1 MQQQLHTNFFES
13 VSKHD
18 LERFHS
24 ECLCW
29 LLYNNQKL
37 TSEWIKEIIS
47 KESPVNNFEIEL
59 DSINVFTEVD
69 QLDIVILYKKKSC
82 DKYFGIIIENKVKA
96 NEHLIKVKKPENF
109 LNFENGDEL
118 SQTEYYYFRNIATK
132 EIFENEKTNNKI
144 LVQILG
150 DEGKINK
157 SKNTTSKVVKREDCH
172 YIFLVPNK
180 ILDVNSE
187 YSNIVGSDYNF
198 GKINYWSRGNNPWIT
213 YTYIELADFLNKNK
227 SLVRNSVPNNQIYSN
242 GYIDFLYSQFN
253 KPVDLNNYSNNKYG
267 KLEYMKFLRAA
278 IYEKL
283 NTECKELNKNGK
295 VEAKSSNSGDPLFS
309 IVVNKELR
317 LGYND
322 NFELGFQLQG
332 INNKIYVSAGD
343 KYDFYKFN
351 PKSSDEKQ
359 KDDIKQNN
367 ELQKYRNTVNSILK
381 EIIDSEKFKSILKS
395 LDVTP
400 MEPHPNTTKSFYS
413 YSFKFEA
420 EVKKENFSIANKIEI
435 LSDLINTTFQVYN
448 NISFTSSTD
457 L

>member
-29 LLYNNQKL
+29 LFYNNKKL

-47 KESPVNNFEIEL
+47 KESTVNNFEIEL

-69 QLDIVILYKKKSC
+69 QLDIVILYKKKSF

-96 NEHLIKVKKPENF
+96 NEHLIKVKKTEIF
-109 LNFENGDEL
+109 LNFEKGDEL

-132 EIFENEKTNNKI
+132 EIFENEKPNKKT
-144 LVQILG
+144 LVQILSN
-150 DEGKINK
+150 EGKINK

-180 ILDVNSE
+180 IVDVNLE

-198 GKINYWSRGNNPWIT
+198 SKINYWRRGNNPWIT

-267 KLEYMKFLRAA
+267 KLEYMKFLRVG
-278 IYEKL
+278 IYKKL
-283 NTECKELNKNGK
+283 NTECKELNKYGK
-295 VEAKSSNSGDPLFS
+295 VEANSSNSGDPLFS
-309 IVVNKELR
+309 IVINKELR
-317 LGYND
+317 LEGYND
-322 NFELGFQLQG
+322 NFELGFQFQG
-332 INNKIYVSAGD
+332 INNKIYISAGEN
-343 KYDFYKFN
+343 YD
-351 PKSSDEKQ
+351 S
-359 KDDIKQNN
+359 
-367 ELQKYRNTVNSILK
+367 L
-381 EIIDSEKFKSILKS
+381 KFKPKGTDVDKEELDNYRKSVEKVLNKIIQDIQIKLK
-395 LDVTP
+395 
-400 MEPHPNTTKSFYS
+400 PNKNSTKSFYS
-413 YSFKFEA
+413 YSFKLEGEKGLNISDKIDFL
-420 EVKKENFSIANKIEI
+420 SSLINKIY
-435 LSDLINTTFQVYN
+435 DAHKNTLY
-448 NISFTSSTD
+448 TSKSESNSK
-457 L
+457 LYK